1 MDVFLAQ
8 EFKRI
13 HVLTFGQNIKKV
25 RVKYAPDLGEREL
38 FGIWNVEIVET
49 ENLN

>member
-13 HVLTFGQNIKKV
+13 HVLTFGQNIKKL
-25 RVKYAPDLGEREL
+25 VKYAPDLGEREL
-38 FGIWNVEIVET
+38 FGVWNAEIVET